1 MRAAV
6 LYFPRWHQHEWI
18 SLCHNEKDSIFGIV
32 LAIAL
37 AKSKCFLC
45 HLDAAKVIR
54 MVTHTMYG
62 MTYAE
67 KTRRRSA
74 RNRSRWPS
82 RAPKAR
88 ANSKR
93 PSWRCANEAFNRADM
108 QFCSTSSET
117 QSAENGKHQWRIR
130 FWKLS
135 ECAASYDFTWFHT
148 ISYDFIRLWLGR
160 LSVDINVDVLSP
172 SPSDQPVGMHWDAP
186 LLPKP
191 LTTTRILYVT

>member
-32 LAIAL
+32 VAIAL

-67 KTRRRSA
+67 KHEEEVQETGHGDPRA
-74 RNRSRWPS
+74 RPRH
-82 RAPKAR
+82 APIQNAQVGGVQMRLSIVQTCSSVPPHQRHRVLKM
-88 ANSKR
+88 ANI
-93 PSWRCANEAFNRADM
+93 
-108 QFCSTSSET
+108 SE
-117 QSAENGKHQWRIR
+117 G
-130 FWKLS
+130 FVS
-135 ECAASYDFTWFHT
+135 ESYQNVQHHM
-148 ISYDFIRLWLGR
+148 ISHDFIRFHMISFGFGLEDFLWISMWTSSHQALLMNQLGC
-160 LSVDINVDVLSP
+160 I
-172 SPSDQPVGMHWDAP
+172 GMHP
-186 LLPKP
+186 SCQNL
-191 LTTTRILYVT
+191 